1 MQSNAAIRVLPFGGY
16 ANHASAGRDSMHD
29 LAEAKSDRTLAFRLS
44 IGLRIERRLATG
56 IEPAEIA

>member
-1 MQSNAAIRVLPFGGY
+1 
-16 ANHASAGRDSMHD
+16 MHD